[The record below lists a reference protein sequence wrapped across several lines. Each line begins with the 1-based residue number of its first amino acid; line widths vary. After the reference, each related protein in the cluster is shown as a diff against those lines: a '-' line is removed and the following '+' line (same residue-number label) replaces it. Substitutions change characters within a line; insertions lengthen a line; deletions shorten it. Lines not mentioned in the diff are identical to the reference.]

1 MPELPDIDVYVHA
14 LRERVLGARL
24 LATRLA
30 NPFLLRSV
38 TPPIATATGR
48 EVVALERLGKRI
60 AIGLEDDYW
69 LILHLM
75 IAGRLQWS
83 EKPPALKA
91 RTRLASFDFDRGS
104 LLLTE
109 SATKKRASLFFVQGR
124 DALESHRPPGVE
136 PLQCSF
142 AEFSAQVSAA
152 NRTLKRLLTDPRRF
166 SGIGNAYSDE
176 ILHAARLSPGK
187 LTSGLSESD
196 KRNLFEAMRQTLATW
211 RQQLLDAS
219 GDEFP
224 KRVTAFR
231 PDMAVHGRYGLPC
244 PACGDKVRRIR
255 YKDRETNYCATCQTG
270 GKVLA
275 DRSLSR
281 LLKDGWPDSADG
293 SDVH

>member
-1 MPELPDIDVYVHA
+1 MYVHA
-14 LRERVLGARL
+14 LRERVLGASL
-24 LATRLA
+24 VATRLA

-38 TPPIATATGR
+38 TPPVSIAAGR

-60 AIGLEDDYW
+60 ALGLEGDYW

-75 IAGRLQWS
+75 IAGRLQWTD
-83 EKPPALKA
+83 KPPALKA
-91 RTRLASFDFDRGS
+91 RARLASFDFDCGS

-109 SATKKRASLFFVQGR
+109 SATRKRASLYFVQGR
-124 DALESHRPPGVE
+124 EAMESHRPPGIE

-142 AEFSAQVSAA
+142 DEFVAQIDAA

-176 ILHAARLSPGK
+176 ILHAARLSPTK
-187 LTSGLSESD
+187 LTAGLTASD
-196 KRNLFEAMRQTLATW
+196 KRTLYEATQRTLEFW
-211 RQQLLDAS
+211 RQRLLDAS
-219 GDEFP
+219 GSQFP

-244 PACGDKVRRIR
+244 PVCRDKVRRIR

-270 GKVLA
+270 GKILA

-281 LLKDGWPDSADG
+281 LLKDGWPDSADS